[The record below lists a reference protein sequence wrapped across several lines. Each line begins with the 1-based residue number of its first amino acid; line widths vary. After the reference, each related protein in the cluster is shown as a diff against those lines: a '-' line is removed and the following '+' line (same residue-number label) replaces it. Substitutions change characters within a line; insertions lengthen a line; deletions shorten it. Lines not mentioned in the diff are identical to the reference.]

1 MGDAM
6 RHSVWGLGLLLLAV
20 WAGPATADDK
30 DSQPNWFSRVFGGG
44 KSSRPE
50 PKKGD
55 NAAKPRADAATA
67 KARIA
72 GAKTTYFRR
81 LEVCD
86 KLKQVAVQ
94 TGDDTLLR
102 RAEQLE
108 VRVWDT
114 YQAQLKRVAQNRA
127 TLSPEEQTLDDHLG
141 IDAQGTSR
149 RTTVP
154 PGGDAIRTVPGS
166 GLAGRR

>member
-1 MGDAM
+1 
-6 RHSVWGLGLLLLAV
+6 VLLAV
-20 WAGPATADDK
+20 WTGPATADDK

-44 KSSRPE
+44 KASRPE
-50 PKKGD
+50 AKKD
-55 NAAKPRADAATA
+55 KNAAKPRANAATA
-67 KARIA
+67 KTGTA
-72 GAKTTYFRR
+72 GPLKTYFRR

-114 YQAQLKRVAQNRA
+114 YQAQLKGLAQNRS
-127 TLSPEEQTLDDHLG
+127 TLSPDEQTLDDHLG
-141 IDAQGTSR
+141 IEARGTSR
-149 RTTVP
+149 ATTAP
-154 PGGDAIRTVPGS
+154 AGGDAIRTVPGS